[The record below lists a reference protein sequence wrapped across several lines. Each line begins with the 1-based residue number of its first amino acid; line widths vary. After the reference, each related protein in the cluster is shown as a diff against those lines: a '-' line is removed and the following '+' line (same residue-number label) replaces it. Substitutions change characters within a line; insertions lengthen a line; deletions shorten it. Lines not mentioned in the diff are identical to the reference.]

1 MNNMDFSS
9 LVLIEKDKETGNI
22 KKELGSFRVNEGA
35 VFVKKLFAIDNEVN
49 LYFDTNKDVEEWE
62 YSGIYDLFNSE
73 VFRENG
79 FIIEE
84 DLEEF
89 NPTFVLKFQYK
100 EEHLEMRDVINKAV
114 DLIKVEIENAFKA
127 IEGKENEYKEN

>member
-1 MNNMDFSS
+1 MDFSS

-35 VFVKKLFAIDNEVN
+35 VFVTKLFAIDNEVN

-73 VFRENG
+73 VFRKNG

-84 DLEEF
+84 DLEEY
-89 NPTFVLKFQYK
+89 NPTFVLKFKYK
-100 EEHLEMRDVINKAV
+100 EDYSEMRDLINKAV
-114 DLIKVEIENAFKA
+114 DLIKEEIENVIKA
-127 IEGKENEYKEN
+127 IDGKEEEYKEN

>member
-1 MNNMDFSS
+1 MDFSS

-22 KKELGSFRVNEGA
+22 KKELGSFKVNEGA
-35 VFVKKLFAIDNEVN
+35 LFVKKLFVIENEVN

-62 YSGIYDLFNSE
+62 YSGIYDLFNNE

-84 DLEEF
+84 DLEEY
-89 NPTFVLKFQYK
+89 NPTFILKFQYK
-100 EEHLEMRDVINKAV
+100 DEHLEMGELINKAI
-114 DLIKVEIENAFKA
+114 DLIKDEIEEAFKS
-127 IEGKENEYKEN
+127 IEGKEEEYKEN

>member
-1 MNNMDFSS
+1 MDFSS

-35 VFVKKLFAIDNEVN
+35 VFVTKLFAIDNEVN

-73 VFRENG
+73 VFRQNG

-84 DLEEF
+84 DLEEY
-89 NPTFVLKFQYK
+89 NPTFILKFQYK
-100 EEHLEMRDVINKAV
+100 EEHLEMRDLINKAV
-114 DLIKVEIENAFKA
+114 DLIKEEIENVIKA
-127 IEGKENEYKEN
+127 IDGKEEEYKEN